1 MTPSVRSSTS
11 HARHRSL
18 PLPNLN
24 SGVNMPS
31 KRPTGSG
38 RTPETVA
45 RRRYYFH
52 SAPCVRDVADI
63 GHYGTGDLEI
73 VINSAEDFED
83 AKPLFVK
90 SYEAR

>member
-1 MTPSVRSSTS
+1 
-11 HARHRSL
+11 
-18 PLPNLN
+18 
-24 SGVNMPS
+24 
-31 KRPTGSG
+31 
-38 RTPETVA
+38 
-45 RRRYYFH
+45 
-52 SAPCVRDVADI
+52 VRDVADI